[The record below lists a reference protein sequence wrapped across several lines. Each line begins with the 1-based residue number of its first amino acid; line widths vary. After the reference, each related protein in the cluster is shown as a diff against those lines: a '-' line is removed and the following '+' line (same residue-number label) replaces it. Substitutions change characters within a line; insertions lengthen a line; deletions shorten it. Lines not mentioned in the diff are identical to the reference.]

1 MNKRDKQLLGF
12 KNTNNYL
19 RHLVTLFSLQCS
31 QFVYEGLSE
40 TLPQEF
46 LEYYLAL
53 NGTIA
58 IGKVTELGDSSELY
72 IAMGAYNGNYNGYLP
87 EEYTAA
93 VTGIG
98 EISGKWYG
106 DNKTIVVGKNNLMGS
121 PEFDIPFTAEVL
133 SQVDISEKVNVI
145 FARLSRIPYADNDT
159 EKTGI
164 ESAIKAIV
172 EGDVY
177 AVANRNVKSKFEEF
191 LEQSKVETDKF
202 LDLVDVDKI
211 NGLQYLNQYRD
222 NVMKRFLSRRGYMVQ
237 TTSKL
242 AQQTNS
248 EIHGSDSYALLYPL
262 EQLRERQKMVKN
274 INSLF
279 GTSITVRFNEI
290 LEKVYRDYMT
300 DPENKQPNDKQPD
313 DKQPDDKQPDDK
325 QPDDKQPDDKQP
337 DDKQSDDK
345 TGGDE

>member
-31 QFVYEGLSE
+31 QFVYEGLPE

-58 IGKVTELGDSSELY
+58 VGKVTELGDSSDIYL
-72 IAMGAYNGNYNGYLP
+72 AMGAYNGNYNGYLP

-93 VTGIG
+93 VTGLG

-106 DNKTIVVGKNNLMGS
+106 DNKTVVVGKNNLMGA

-145 FARLSRIPYADNDT
+145 FARLNRIPYADNDT
-159 EKTGI
+159 EKQGI

-177 AVANRNVKSKFEEF
+177 AVANRNVKSKFDEF
-191 LEQSKVETDKF
+191 LEQSRVEGEKF

-222 NVMKRFLSRRGYMVQ
+222 NIMKRFLSRRGYMVQ

-262 EQLRERQKMVKN
+262 EQLRERKKMVES

-290 LEKVYRDYMT
+290 LEKVYNDYMSE
-300 DPENKQPNDKQPD
+300 PEETEQTKQTEETEETEETKTEETEEGEDND
-313 DKQPDDKQPDDK
+313 
-325 QPDDKQPDDKQP
+325 
-337 DDKQSDDK
+337 QSN
-345 TGGDE
+345 

>member
-31 QFVYEGLSE
+31 QFVYEGLPE

-58 IGKVTELGDSSELY
+58 VGKVTELGESSDIYL
-72 IAMGAYNGNYNGYLP
+72 AMGAYNGNYNGYLP

-93 VTGIG
+93 VTGLG

-106 DNKTIVVGKNNLMGS
+106 DNKTIVVGKNNLMGA

-145 FARLSRIPYADNDT
+145 FARLNRIPYADNDT
-159 EKTGI
+159 EKQGI

-177 AVANRNVKSKFEEF
+177 AVANRNVKSKFDEF
-191 LEQSKVETDKF
+191 LEQSKVEGEKF

-222 NVMKRFLSRRGYMVQ
+222 NIMKRFLSRRGYMVQ

-262 EQLRERQKMVKN
+262 EQLRERKKMVES

-290 LEKVYRDYMT
+290 LAKVYKDYMS
-300 DPENKQPNDKQPD
+300 DPEETEQTKQTEETEETEQTTTDETTTEEADDND
-313 DKQPDDKQPDDK
+313 
-325 QPDDKQPDDKQP
+325 
-337 DDKQSDDK
+337 QSN
-345 TGGDE
+345 

>member
-1 MNKRDKQLLGF
+1 MNKRDKQLLDF

-19 RHLVTLFSLQCS
+19 RHLIALFSLQCS
-31 QFVYEGLSE
+31 QFVYEGLPE
-40 TLPQEF
+40 TLPQEYI
-46 LEYYLAL
+46 EYYLAL
-53 NGTIA
+53 NGTIVV
-58 IGKVTELGDSSELY
+58 GKVTELGESSDIYL
-72 IAMGAYNGNYNGYLP
+72 AMGGYNGNYNGYLP
-87 EEYTAA
+87 EQYTAA
-93 VTGIG
+93 VTGLG

-106 DNKTIVVGKNNLMGS
+106 DNKTVVVGMNNCMGV

-145 FARLSRIPYADNDT
+145 FARLNRIPYADNDT
-159 EKTGI
+159 EKQGI
-164 ESAIKAIV
+164 ESAIKSIV
-172 EGDVY
+172 KGDVY
-177 AVANRNVKSKFEEF
+177 AVANRNVKSKFDEF
-191 LEQSKVETDKF
+191 LEQSRVEGEKF

-222 NVMKRFLSRRGYMVQ
+222 NIMKRFLSRRGYMVQ

-262 EQLRERQKMVKN
+262 EQLRERKKMVES

-279 GTSITVRFNEI
+279 GTTITVRFNEI

-300 DPENKQPNDKQPD
+300 EPEETKYTEETDDTKTEQTEDTKTEEVNDN
-313 DKQPDDKQPDDK
+313 
-325 QPDDKQPDDKQP
+325 
-337 DDKQSDDK
+337 
-345 TGGDE
+345 ENN

>member
-19 RHLVTLFSLQCS
+19 RHLITLFSLQCS
-31 QFVYEGLSE
+31 QFVYEGLPE

-58 IGKVTELGDSSELY
+58 VGKVTELGESSEVYL
-72 IAMGAYNGNYNGYLP
+72 AMGAYNGNYNGYLP

-93 VTGIG
+93 VTGLG

-106 DNKTIVVGKNNLMGS
+106 DNKSIVVGKNNLMGA

-145 FARLSRIPYADNDT
+145 FARLNRIPYADNDT
-159 EKTGI
+159 EKQGI

-177 AVANRNVKSKFEEF
+177 AVANRNVKSKFDEF
-191 LEQSKVETDKF
+191 LEQSRVEGEKF

-262 EQLRERQKMVKN
+262 EQLRERKKMVES

-290 LEKVYRDYMT
+290 LEKVYKDYMT
-300 DPENKQPNDKQPD
+300 DPEETKQTEETEETKTEETEETKTEEAEDND
-313 DKQPDDKQPDDK
+313 
-325 QPDDKQPDDKQP
+325 
-337 DDKQSDDK
+337 QSN
-345 TGGDE
+345 

>member
-31 QFVYEGLSE
+31 QFVYDGLPE

-58 IGKVTELGDSSELY
+58 VGKVTELGDSSDIYL
-72 IAMGAYNGNYNGYLP
+72 AMGAYNGNYNGYLP

-93 VTGIG
+93 VTGLG

-106 DNKTIVVGKNNLMGS
+106 DNKTVVVGKNNLMGA

-145 FARLSRIPYADNDT
+145 FARLNRIPYADNDT
-159 EKTGI
+159 EKQGI

-177 AVANRNVKSKFEEF
+177 AVANRNVKSKFDEF
-191 LEQSKVETDKF
+191 LEQSRVEGEKF

-222 NVMKRFLSRRGYMVQ
+222 NIMKRFLSRRGYMVQ

-262 EQLRERQKMVKN
+262 EQLRERKKMVES

-290 LEKVYRDYMT
+290 LEKVYNDYMSE
-300 DPENKQPNDKQPD
+300 PEETEQTKQTEETEETEETKTEETEEGEDND
-313 DKQPDDKQPDDK
+313 
-325 QPDDKQPDDKQP
+325 
-337 DDKQSDDK
+337 QSN
-345 TGGDE
+345 

>member
-19 RHLVTLFSLQCS
+19 RHLITLFSLQCS
-31 QFVYEGLSE
+31 QFVYEGLPE

-58 IGKVTELGDSSELY
+58 VGKVTELGDSSELY

-87 EEYTAA
+87 AEYTAA
-93 VTGIG
+93 VTGLG

-145 FARLSRIPYADNDT
+145 FARLNRIPYADNDT
-159 EKTGI
+159 EKQGI

-177 AVANRNVKSKFEEF
+177 AVANRNVKSKFDEF
-191 LEQSKVETDKF
+191 LEQSRVEGEKF

-222 NVMKRFLSRRGYMVQ
+222 NIMKRFLSRRGYMVQ

-262 EQLRERQKMVKN
+262 EQLRERQKMVES

-290 LEKVYRDYMT
+290 LEKVYKDYMT
-300 DPENKQPNDKQPD
+300 DPEETKTEETDETEETKQTDETKTEEGEDND
-313 DKQPDDKQPDDK
+313 
-325 QPDDKQPDDKQP
+325 
-337 DDKQSDDK
+337 QSN
-345 TGGDE
+345 

>member
-31 QFVYEGLSE
+31 QFIYEGLPE

-58 IGKVTELGDSSELY
+58 IGKVSELGESSDLY
-72 IAMGAYNGNYNGYLP
+72 LAMGAYNGNYNGYLP

-93 VTGIG
+93 VTGLG

-106 DNKTIVVGKNNLMGS
+106 DNKTIVVGKNNIMGA

-164 ESAIKAIV
+164 ESAIKSIV

-222 NVMKRFLSRRGYMVQ
+222 NIMKRFLSRRGYMVQ

-262 EQLRERQKMVKN
+262 EQLRERQNMVKN

-300 DPENKQPNDKQPD
+300 DPEETKQTEESKTEQIDETKTEEVEDNDP
-313 DKQPDDKQPDDK
+313 
-325 QPDDKQPDDKQP
+325 
-337 DDKQSDDK
+337 SN
-345 TGGDE
+345 

>member
-31 QFVYEGLSE
+31 QFVYEGLPE

-58 IGKVTELGDSSELY
+58 VGKVTELGESSDIYL
-72 IAMGAYNGNYNGYLP
+72 AMGAYNGNYNGYLP
-87 EEYTAA
+87 VEYTAA
-93 VTGIG
+93 VTGVG

-106 DNKTIVVGKNNLMGS
+106 ADKTIIVGKNNLMGA

-222 NVMKRFLSRRGYMVQ
+222 NIMKRFLSRRGYMVQ

-262 EQLRERQKMVKN
+262 EQLREREKMVKS

-279 GTSITVRFNEI
+279 GTSITVHFNEI
-290 LEKVYRDYMT
+290 LEKVYSDYMT
-300 DPENKQPNDKQPD
+300 GPEETKQTENTEKTEDIEKTEETKTEEGEDND
-313 DKQPDDKQPDDK
+313 
-325 QPDDKQPDDKQP
+325 
-337 DDKQSDDK
+337 QSN
-345 TGGDE
+345 

>member
-31 QFVYEGLSE
+31 QFVYEGLPE

-58 IGKVTELGDSSELY
+58 VGKVSELGESSDVYL
-72 IAMGAYNGNYNGYLP
+72 AMGAYNGNNNGYLP

-93 VTGIG
+93 VTGLG

-106 DNKTIVVGKNNLMGS
+106 DNKTIVVGKNNLMGA

-145 FARLSRIPYADNDT
+145 FARLNRIPYADNDT
-159 EKTGI
+159 EKQGI

-177 AVANRNVKSKFEEF
+177 AVANRNVKSKFDEF
-191 LEQSKVETDKF
+191 LEQSRVEGEKF

-262 EQLRERQKMVKN
+262 EQLRERKKMVES
-274 INSLF
+274 INSLY

-290 LEKVYRDYMT
+290 LAKVYKDYMSEPEETEQTKQTEETEETEQTTT
-300 DPENKQPNDKQPD
+300 DETTTEEVEDND
-313 DKQPDDKQPDDK
+313 
-325 QPDDKQPDDKQP
+325 
-337 DDKQSDDK
+337 QSN
-345 TGGDE
+345 

>member
-31 QFVYEGLSE
+31 QFVYEGLPE

-46 LEYYLAL
+46 IEYYLAL

-58 IGKVTELGDSSELY
+58 VGKVSEMGESSELY
-72 IAMGAYNGNYNGYLP
+72 LAMGAYNGNYNGYLP

-93 VTGIG
+93 VTGLG

-106 DNKTIVVGKNNLMGS
+106 DDKTVVVGKNNLMGA

-145 FARLSRIPYADNDT
+145 FARLNRVPYADNDT
-159 EKTGI
+159 EKQGI

-177 AVANRNVKSKFEEF
+177 AVANRNVKSKFDEF
-191 LEQSKVETDKF
+191 LEQSKVEGEKF

-262 EQLRERQKMVKN
+262 EQLRERKKMVES

-290 LEKVYRDYMT
+290 LAKVYKDYMSA
-300 DPENKQPNDKQPD
+300 PEEKEQTEETEETKTEQTEQTEQTEDTITEEVDDND
-313 DKQPDDKQPDDK
+313 
-325 QPDDKQPDDKQP
+325 
-337 DDKQSDDK
+337 QSN
-345 TGGDE
+345 

>member
-31 QFVYEGLSE
+31 QFVYDGLPE

-58 IGKVTELGDSSELY
+58 VGKVTELGESSDIYL
-72 IAMGAYNGNYNGYLP
+72 AMGAYNGNYNGYLP
-87 EEYTAA
+87 EEYTAT
-93 VTGIG
+93 VTGLG

-121 PEFDIPFTAEVL
+121 PELDIPFTAEVL

-145 FARLSRIPYADNDT
+145 FARLNRIPYADNDT
-159 EKTGI
+159 EKQGI

-177 AVANRNVKSKFEEF
+177 AVANRNVKSKFDEF
-191 LEQSKVETDKF
+191 LEQSRVEGEKF

-262 EQLRERQKMVKN
+262 EQLRERKKMVES

-279 GTSITVRFNEI
+279 GTSITVCFNEI
-290 LEKVYRDYMT
+290 LEKVYKDYMS
-300 DPENKQPNDKQPD
+300 DPEETKQTEETKTEETEETEETKTEEVDNND
-313 DKQPDDKQPDDK
+313 
-325 QPDDKQPDDKQP
+325 
-337 DDKQSDDK
+337 QSD
-345 TGGDE
+345 

>member
-31 QFVYEGLSE
+31 QFVYEGLPE

-58 IGKVTELGDSSELY
+58 VGKVSELGESSELY
-72 IAMGAYNGNYNGYLP
+72 LAMGAYNGNYNGYLP

-93 VTGIG
+93 VTGLG

-106 DNKTIVVGKNNLMGS
+106 DNKTIVVGKNNLMGA

-145 FARLSRIPYADNDT
+145 FARLNRIPYADSDT
-159 EKTGI
+159 EKQSI

-177 AVANRNVKSKFEEF
+177 AVANRNVKSKFDEF
-191 LEQSKVETDKF
+191 LEQSRVEGEKF

-222 NVMKRFLSRRGYMVQ
+222 NIMKRFLSRRGYMVQ

-262 EQLRERQKMVKN
+262 EQLSERKKMVES

-290 LEKVYRDYMT
+290 LYKVYRDYMT
-300 DPENKQPNDKQPD
+300 DPEEKEQTEQTEETVETKTEQTDDTKTEEGEDND
-313 DKQPDDKQPDDK
+313 
-325 QPDDKQPDDKQP
+325 
-337 DDKQSDDK
+337 QSN
-345 TGGDE
+345 

>member
-31 QFVYEGLSE
+31 QFVYEGLPE

-58 IGKVTELGDSSELY
+58 VGKVTELGDKSELY
-72 IAMGAYNGNYNGYLP
+72 LAMGAYNGNYNGYLP

-93 VTGIG
+93 VTGLG

-106 DNKTIVVGKNNLMGS
+106 DNKAIVVGKNNLMGA

-145 FARLSRIPYADNDT
+145 FARLNRIPYANNDT
-159 EKTGI
+159 EKQGI
-164 ESAIKAIV
+164 ESAIKSIV

-177 AVANRNVKSKFEEF
+177 AVANRNVKSKFDEF
-191 LEQSKVETDKF
+191 LEQSRVEGEKF

-222 NVMKRFLSRRGYMVQ
+222 NIMKRFLSRRGYMVQ

-262 EQLRERQKMVKN
+262 EQLRERKKMIES

-300 DPENKQPNDKQPD
+300 DPEEKEQTEQTEQTEETEETEETTTEEGADID
-313 DKQPDDKQPDDK
+313 
-325 QPDDKQPDDKQP
+325 
-337 DDKQSDDK
+337 QSN
-345 TGGDE
+345 

>member
-19 RHLVTLFSLQCS
+19 RHLITLFSLQCS
-31 QFVYEGLSE
+31 QFVYEGLPE

-53 NGTIA
+53 NGTIVV
-58 IGKVTELGDSSELY
+58 GKVSELGESSDIYL
-72 IAMGAYNGNYNGYLP
+72 AMGAYNGNYNGYLP

-93 VTGIG
+93 VTGLG

-106 DNKTIVVGKNNLMGS
+106 DNKTVVVGKNNLMGA

-145 FARLSRIPYADNDT
+145 FARLNRIPYADNDT
-159 EKTGI
+159 EKQGI
-164 ESAIKAIV
+164 ETAIKAIV

-177 AVANRNVKSKFEEF
+177 AVANRNVKSKFDEF
-191 LEQSKVETDKF
+191 LEQSRVEGEKF

-262 EQLRERQKMVKN
+262 EQLRERKKMVES

-290 LEKVYRDYMT
+290 LAKVYKDYMSE
-300 DPENKQPNDKQPD
+300 PEETEQTKQTEETEETEQTEETTTEEAEDND
-313 DKQPDDKQPDDK
+313 
-325 QPDDKQPDDKQP
+325 
-337 DDKQSDDK
+337 QSN
-345 TGGDE
+345 

>member
-1 MNKRDKQLLGF
+1 MNKKEEKQLLGF
-12 KNTNNYL
+12 KNKNNLL

-31 QFVYEGLSE
+31 QFVYEGLPE
-40 TLPQEF
+40 TLPQAF
-46 LEYYLAL
+46 IEYYLAL

-58 IGKVTELGDSSELY
+58 VGKVKELGDKSDIYL
-72 IAMGAYNGNYNGYLP
+72 AMGAYNGNYNGYLP

-106 DNKTIVVGKNNLMGS
+106 DNKTVIVGKNNLMGA

-145 FARLSRIPYADNDT
+145 FARLNRIPYADNDT
-159 EKTGI
+159 EKQAI

-177 AVANRNVKSKFEEF
+177 AVANRGVKSKFEE
-191 LEQSKVETDKF
+191 LIEQSKVEGEKF

-262 EQLRERQKMVKN
+262 EQLRERRKMVES

-290 LEKVYRDYMT
+290 LAKVYKDYMT
-300 DPENKQPNDKQPD
+300 DSEQKEQTDDTEETKTEETKTEEVDDND
-313 DKQPDDKQPDDK
+313 
-325 QPDDKQPDDKQP
+325 
-337 DDKQSDDK
+337 QSD
-345 TGGDE
+345 

>member
-19 RHLVTLFSLQCS
+19 RHLITLFSLQCS
-31 QFVYEGLSE
+31 QFVYEGLPE

-58 IGKVTELGDSSELY
+58 VGKVTELGESSEVYL
-72 IAMGAYNGNYNGYLP
+72 AMGAYNGNYNGYLP

-93 VTGIG
+93 VTGLG

-106 DNKTIVVGKNNLMGS
+106 DNKTIVVGKNNLMGA

-145 FARLSRIPYADNDT
+145 FARLNRIPYADNDT
-159 EKTGI
+159 EKQGI
-164 ESAIKAIV
+164 ESAIKGIV

-177 AVANRNVKSKFEEF
+177 AVANRNVKSKFDEF
-191 LEQSKVETDKF
+191 LEQSRVEGEKF

-222 NVMKRFLSRRGYMVQ
+222 NIMKRFLSRRGYMVQ

-262 EQLRERQKMVKN
+262 EQLRERKKMVES

-290 LEKVYRDYMT
+290 LEKVYKDYMSE
-300 DPENKQPNDKQPD
+300 PEETEQTKQTEETEETKTEETEETKTEEVEDND
-313 DKQPDDKQPDDK
+313 
-325 QPDDKQPDDKQP
+325 
-337 DDKQSDDK
+337 QSN
-345 TGGDE
+345 

>member
-31 QFVYEGLSE
+31 QFVYEGLPE

-58 IGKVTELGDSSELY
+58 VGKVSELGESSDIYL
-72 IAMGAYNGNYNGYLP
+72 AMGAYNGNYNGYLP

-93 VTGIG
+93 VTGLG

-106 DNKTIVVGKNNLMGS
+106 DNKSVVVGKNNLMGA

-145 FARLSRIPYADNDT
+145 FARLNRIPYADNDT
-159 EKTGI
+159 EKQGI

-177 AVANRNVKSKFEEF
+177 AVANRNVKSKFDEF
-191 LEQSKVETDKF
+191 LEQSRVEGEKF

-262 EQLRERQKMVKN
+262 EQLRERKKMVES

-300 DPENKQPNDKQPD
+300 DPEETKQTEETKTEETEETKTEEVEDND
-313 DKQPDDKQPDDK
+313 
-325 QPDDKQPDDKQP
+325 
-337 DDKQSDDK
+337 QSN
-345 TGGDE
+345 

>member
-19 RHLVTLFSLQCS
+19 RHLITLFSLQCS
-31 QFVYEGLSE
+31 QFVYEGLPE

-58 IGKVTELGDSSELY
+58 VGKVSELGESSDIYL
-72 IAMGAYNGNYNGYLP
+72 AMGAYNGNYNGYLP

-93 VTGIG
+93 VTGLG

-106 DNKTIVVGKNNLMGS
+106 ENKTVVVGKNNLMGS

-145 FARLSRIPYADNDT
+145 FARLNRIPYADNDT
-159 EKTGI
+159 EKQGI

-177 AVANRNVKSKFEEF
+177 AVANRNVKSKFDEF
-191 LEQSKVETDKF
+191 LEQSRVEGEKF

-262 EQLRERQKMVKN
+262 EQLRERKKMVES

-290 LEKVYRDYMT
+290 LAKVYKDYMT
-300 DPENKQPNDKQPD
+300 DPEETEETKQTEETEETEETEQTEETTTEEVDDND
-313 DKQPDDKQPDDK
+313 
-325 QPDDKQPDDKQP
+325 
-337 DDKQSDDK
+337 QSD
-345 TGGDE
+345 

>member
-31 QFVYEGLSE
+31 QFVYEGLPE

-58 IGKVTELGDSSELY
+58 VGKVSELGESSDIYL
-72 IAMGAYNGNYNGYLP
+72 AMGAYNGNYNGYLP

-93 VTGIG
+93 VTGLG

-106 DNKTIVVGKNNLMGS
+106 DNKSVVVGKNNLMGA

-145 FARLSRIPYADNDT
+145 FARLNRIPYADNDT
-159 EKTGI
+159 EKQGI

-177 AVANRNVKSKFEEF
+177 AVANRNVKSKFDEF
-191 LEQSKVETDKF
+191 LEQSRVEGEKF

-262 EQLRERQKMVKN
+262 EQLRERKKMVES

-300 DPENKQPNDKQPD
+300 DPEETKQTEETKTEETEETKTEETEETKTEEAEDND
-313 DKQPDDKQPDDK
+313 
-325 QPDDKQPDDKQP
+325 
-337 DDKQSDDK
+337 QSN
-345 TGGDE
+345 

>member
-1 MNKRDKQLLGF
+1 MNKKKEKQLLGF
-12 KNTNNYL
+12 KNRNNLL

-31 QFVYEGLSE
+31 QFVYWGLPE
-40 TLPQEF
+40 TLPPEF
-46 LEYYLAL
+46 IEYYLAL

-58 IGKVTELGDSSELY
+58 VGKVTELGESSDIYL
-72 IAMGAYNGNYNGYLP
+72 AMGEYNGNYNGYLP
-87 EEYTAA
+87 EQYTAT
-93 VTGIG
+93 VTGVG

-106 DNKTIVVGKNNLMGS
+106 NDKAIVVGKNNCMGA

-145 FARLSRIPYADNDT
+145 FARLNRIPYADNDT
-159 EKTGI
+159 EKQGI
-164 ESAIKAIV
+164 ESAIKSIV

-191 LEQSKVETDKF
+191 LEQSKVEGEKF

-262 EQLRERQKMVKN
+262 EQLRERRKMVEN

-279 GTSITVRFNEI
+279 GTSITVRFNAI
-290 LEKVYRDYMT
+290 LAKVYKDYMIEET
-300 DPENKQPNDKQPD
+300 KAD
-313 DKQPDDKQPDDK
+313 
-325 QPDDKQPDDKQP
+325 
-337 DDKQSDDK
+337 SGYR
-345 TGGDE
+345 GG

>member
-31 QFVYEGLSE
+31 QFVYGGLPE

-53 NGTIA
+53 NGTIVV
-58 IGKVTELGDSSELY
+58 GKVSELGESSDIYL
-72 IAMGAYNGNYNGYLP
+72 AMGAYNGNYNGYLP

-93 VTGIG
+93 VTGLG

-106 DNKTIVVGKNNLMGS
+106 DNKTVVVGKNNLMGA

-145 FARLSRIPYADNDT
+145 FARLNRIPYADNDT
-159 EKTGI
+159 EKQGI

-177 AVANRNVKSKFEEF
+177 AVANRNVKSKFDEF
-191 LEQSKVETDKF
+191 LEQSRVEGEKF

-222 NVMKRFLSRRGYMVQ
+222 NIMKRFLSRRGYMVQ

-262 EQLRERQKMVKN
+262 EQLRERKKMVES

-290 LEKVYRDYMT
+290 LAKVYKDYMSN
-300 DPENKQPNDKQPD
+300 PEETKTEETKTEETEETEETKTEEADDND
-313 DKQPDDKQPDDK
+313 
-325 QPDDKQPDDKQP
+325 
-337 DDKQSDDK
+337 QSN
-345 TGGDE
+345 

>member
-31 QFVYEGLSE
+31 QFVYEGLPE

-58 IGKVTELGDSSELY
+58 VGKVTELGESSDIYL
-72 IAMGAYNGNYNGYLP
+72 AMGTYNGNYNGYLP

-93 VTGIG
+93 VTGLG

-106 DNKTIVVGKNNLMGS
+106 DNKTVVVGKNNLMGA

-145 FARLSRIPYADNDT
+145 FARLNRIPYADNDT
-159 EKTGI
+159 EKQGI

-177 AVANRNVKSKFEEF
+177 AVANRNVKSKFDEF
-191 LEQSKVETDKF
+191 LEQSRVEGEKF

-262 EQLRERQKMVKN
+262 EQLRERNKMVES

-290 LEKVYRDYMT
+290 LAKVYKDYMSEPEETEQTKQTEETEGTEQTTT
-300 DPENKQPNDKQPD
+300 DETTTEEVEDND
-313 DKQPDDKQPDDK
+313 
-325 QPDDKQPDDKQP
+325 
-337 DDKQSDDK
+337 QSN
-345 TGGDE
+345 

>member
-31 QFVYEGLSE
+31 QFVYEGLPE

-58 IGKVTELGDSSELY
+58 VGKVSELGESSDIYL
-72 IAMGAYNGNYNGYLP
+72 AMGAYNGNYNGYLP
-87 EEYTAA
+87 VEYTAA
-93 VTGIG
+93 VTGLG

-106 DNKTIVVGKNNLMGS
+106 DNKSVVVGKNNLMGA

-145 FARLSRIPYADNDT
+145 FARLNRIPYADNDT
-159 EKTGI
+159 EKQGI

-177 AVANRNVKSKFEEF
+177 AVANRNVKSKFDEF
-191 LEQSKVETDKF
+191 LEQSRVEGEKF

-262 EQLRERQKMVKN
+262 EQLRERKKMVES

-300 DPENKQPNDKQPD
+300 DPEETKQTEETKTEETEETKTEEAEDND
-313 DKQPDDKQPDDK
+313 
-325 QPDDKQPDDKQP
+325 
-337 DDKQSDDK
+337 QSN
-345 TGGDE
+345 

>member
-31 QFVYEGLSE
+31 QFVYEGLPE

-58 IGKVTELGDSSELY
+58 VGKVTELGESSDIYL
-72 IAMGAYNGNYNGYLP
+72 AMGAYNGNYNGYLP

-93 VTGIG
+93 VTGLG

-106 DNKTIVVGKNNLMGS
+106 DNKTVVVGKNNLMGA

-145 FARLSRIPYADNDT
+145 FARLNRIPYADNDT
-159 EKTGI
+159 EKQGI

-177 AVANRNVKSKFEEF
+177 AVANRNVKSKFDEF
-191 LEQSKVETDKF
+191 LEQSRVEGEKF

-262 EQLRERQKMVKN
+262 EQLREREKMVES

-290 LEKVYRDYMT
+290 LAKVYKDYMS
-300 DPENKQPNDKQPD
+300 DPEETKQTEETKTEETEETEETKTEEVDNND
-313 DKQPDDKQPDDK
+313 
-325 QPDDKQPDDKQP
+325 
-337 DDKQSDDK
+337 QSN
-345 TGGDE
+345 

>member
-31 QFVYEGLSE
+31 QFVYEGLPE

-58 IGKVTELGDSSELY
+58 IGKVTELGESSELY
-72 IAMGAYNGNYNGYLP
+72 LAMGAYNGNYNGYLP
-87 EEYTAA
+87 DEYTAA

-106 DNKTIVVGKNNLMGS
+106 DNKTIVVGKNNLMGA

-145 FARLSRIPYADNDT
+145 FARLNRIPYADNDT
-159 EKTGI
+159 EKQGI
-164 ESAIKAIV
+164 ESAIKSIV

-177 AVANRNVKSKFEEF
+177 AVANRNVKSKFDEF
-191 LEQSKVETDKF
+191 LEQSRVEGEKF

-262 EQLRERQKMVKN
+262 EQLRERKKMVDS

-279 GTSITVRFNEI
+279 GTSITVCFNEI

-300 DPENKQPNDKQPD
+300 DPEDTKQTEQTEQTDETEDTKTEEAEDND
-313 DKQPDDKQPDDK
+313 
-325 QPDDKQPDDKQP
+325 
-337 DDKQSDDK
+337 QSN
-345 TGGDE
+345 

>member
-31 QFVYEGLSE
+31 QFVYEGLPE

-58 IGKVTELGDSSELY
+58 VGKVTELGESSDIYL
-72 IAMGAYNGNYNGYLP
+72 AMGAYNGNYNGYLP

-93 VTGIG
+93 VTGLG

-106 DNKTIVVGKNNLMGS
+106 DYKSIVVGKNNLMGA

-145 FARLSRIPYADNDT
+145 FARLNRIPYADNDT
-159 EKTGI
+159 EKQGI

-177 AVANRNVKSKFEEF
+177 AVANRNVKSKFDEF
-191 LEQSKVETDKF
+191 LEQSRVEGEKF

-262 EQLRERQKMVKN
+262 EQLRERKKMVES

-290 LEKVYRDYMT
+290 LAKVYKDYMT
-300 DPENKQPNDKQPD
+300 DPEETEQTKQTEETEETEQTTTDEIKTEEADDND
-313 DKQPDDKQPDDK
+313 
-325 QPDDKQPDDKQP
+325 
-337 DDKQSDDK
+337 QSN
-345 TGGDE
+345 

>member
-31 QFVYEGLSE
+31 QFVYEGLPE

-58 IGKVTELGDSSELY
+58 VGKVTELGESSELY
-72 IAMGAYNGNYNGYLP
+72 LAMGAYNGNYNGYLP

-93 VTGIG
+93 VTGLG

-106 DNKTIVVGKNNLMGS
+106 DNKSVVVGKNNLMGA

-145 FARLSRIPYADNDT
+145 FARLNRIPYADNDT
-159 EKTGI
+159 EKQGI
-164 ESAIKAIV
+164 ETAIKAIV

-177 AVANRNVKSKFEEF
+177 AVANRNVKSKFDEF
-191 LEQSKVETDKF
+191 LEQSRVEGEKF

-262 EQLRERQKMVKN
+262 EQLRERQKMVES

-300 DPENKQPNDKQPD
+300 DPEETKQTGKTKTEETEETTTEETEKTKTEEGADND
-313 DKQPDDKQPDDK
+313 
-325 QPDDKQPDDKQP
+325 
-337 DDKQSDDK
+337 QSD
-345 TGGDE
+345 

>member
-31 QFVYEGLSE
+31 QFVYEGLPE

-58 IGKVTELGDSSELY
+58 VGKVSELGESSDIYL
-72 IAMGAYNGNYNGYLP
+72 AMGAYNGNYNGYLP

-93 VTGIG
+93 VTGLG

-106 DNKTIVVGKNNLMGS
+106 ENKTVVVGKNNLMGA

-145 FARLSRIPYADNDT
+145 FARLNRIPYADNDT
-159 EKTGI
+159 EKLGI

-177 AVANRNVKSKFEEF
+177 AVANRNVKSKFDEF
-191 LEQSKVETDKF
+191 LEQSRVEGDKF

-262 EQLRERQKMVKN
+262 EQLRERQKMVES

-290 LEKVYRDYMT
+290 LEKVYKDYMSE
-300 DPENKQPNDKQPD
+300 PEETKQTEQTKQTEETKTEETEETEETTTEEVEDND
-313 DKQPDDKQPDDK
+313 
-325 QPDDKQPDDKQP
+325 
-337 DDKQSDDK
+337 QSN
-345 TGGDE
+345 